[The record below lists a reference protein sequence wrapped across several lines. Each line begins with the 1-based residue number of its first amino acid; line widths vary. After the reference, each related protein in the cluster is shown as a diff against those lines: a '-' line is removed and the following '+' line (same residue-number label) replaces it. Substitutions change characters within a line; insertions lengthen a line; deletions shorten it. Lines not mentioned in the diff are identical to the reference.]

1 MKQVKTIL
9 KQFQTA
15 LLQIKT
21 LYYDRTAANRG
32 VKLDIGPSAAG
43 AKAGIGC
50 GTRTK
55 VISQK
60 GENLQEA

>member
-1 MKQVKTIL
+1 MQQVKTIL

-15 LLQIKT
+15 LLQIET

-32 VKLDIGPSAAG
+32 VKLDIGPSAG